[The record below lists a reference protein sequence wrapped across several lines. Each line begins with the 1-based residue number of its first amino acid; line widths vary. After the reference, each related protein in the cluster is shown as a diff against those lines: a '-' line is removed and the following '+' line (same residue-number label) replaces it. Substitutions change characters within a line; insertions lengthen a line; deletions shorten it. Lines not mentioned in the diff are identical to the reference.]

1 MEKRKEVKR
10 VLITSIGGGKT
21 EDKDGVK
28 ILKKYEDTIYG
39 IKKENGEFYTEKTSY
54 MPLIIENTYNIDK
67 TIIIGTTGSMWDN
80 LYDIYWKKF
89 KKDKIKDEEFKQS
102 LIDVQV
108 NSNRETPIDKI
119 NIDKFNQEFIGK
131 VKGIVIKYG
140 VNSKEISR
148 NFDLIIKLQ
157 EEFNDVDEYEVFL
170 DITHSFRSMAFWMFL
185 IMNYLT
191 DVSNKNIKIAGIT
204 YGMFEAK
211 KDNITPIVILKPF
224 LEILN
229 WIKGASELKQY
240 GNSYYILEKSDNNS
254 LSKNIK
260 DELKNFSN
268 TMNMNY
274 INSLLESIKNL
285 KKLDTEN
292 ELDKINGP
300 AKHIIPNIL
309 KEFIKDFDL
318 KEDDDN
324 NKRSYLLQATLA
336 KWHCNQKRYAMSAIN
351 ISEAIVT
358 FVLLTL
364 NIDSKKLK
372 GKFDPDNDGQKWLKE
387 IYKIYKDRT
396 DLSEEEK
403 QIYKY
408 GELFVEVNRIRKE
421 VAHSLG
427 KQPDIVGDI
436 KKLED
441 YSNNIVDML
450 KNEDIIK
457 KFEGK
462 LLILKNLQIKDSNK
476 NNLIKTVG
484 KKKGNSILL
493 LSTKELSDDELKELK
508 INWQI
513 DNIISLSEDELK
525 LWKNPSSEA
534 DFQVFKNIIDHYLI
548 NGNYILI
555 HGNLKNMTKIKGYA
569 NTKGIISLCFLDPY
583 SENKTFFEKY

>member
-1 MEKRKEVKR
+1 MEKQKLTKR

-28 ILKKYEDTIYG
+28 ILKKYEETIYG
-39 IKKENGEFYTEKTSY
+39 IKKENGEFYMEKTSY
-54 MPLIIENTYNIDK
+54 MPLVIENTYNIDK

-89 KKDKIKDEEFKQS
+89 KQDKIKDEKFKQS

-108 NSNRETPIDKI
+108 TSNRETPVDKI

-140 VNSKEISR
+140 VSPKEISK

-224 LEILN
+224 LDILN

-240 GNSYYILEKSDNNS
+240 GNSYYILEKSNNNS
-254 LSKNIK
+254 ISKNIK
-260 DELKNFSN
+260 DELENFSN

-285 KKLDTEN
+285 KKLDTQN

-300 AKHIIPNIL
+300 AKHIVPNIL

-318 KEDDDN
+318 KEKDD

-336 KWHCNQKRYAMSAIN
+336 KWHCKQKRYAMSAIN

-387 IYKIYKDRT
+387 IYRRYKDRT

-403 QIYKY
+403 EIYKY
-408 GELFVEVNRIRKE
+408 GELFVEVTRIRKE

-427 KQPDIVGDI
+427 KQPDIIGDI

-476 NNLIKTVG
+476 NSTIRTVRE
-484 KKKGNSILL
+484 KKENSILL
-493 LSTKELSDDELKELK
+493 LSTKELNDEEFKELK
-508 INWQI
+508 RDWQI

-525 LWKNPSSEA
+525 LWKKPSSEA

-569 NTKGIISLCFLDPY
+569 NTKGIIPLCFLDPY

>member
-318 KEDDDN
+318 KEAIYY
-324 NKRSYLLQATLA
+324 RQLLQ
-336 KWHCNQKRYAMSAIN
+336 NG
-351 ISEAIVT
+351 IV
-358 FVLLTL
+358 
-364 NIDSKKLK
+364 
-372 GKFDPDNDGQKWLKE
+372 
-387 IYKIYKDRT
+387 
-396 DLSEEEK
+396 
-403 QIYKY
+403 
-408 GELFVEVNRIRKE
+408 
-421 VAHSLG
+421 
-427 KQPDIVGDI
+427 I
-436 KKLED
+436 K
-441 YSNNIVDML
+441 NVML
-450 KNEDIIK
+450 CQ
-457 KFEGK
+457 
-462 LLILKNLQIKDSNK
+462 L
-476 NNLIKTVG
+476 
-484 KKKGNSILL
+484 
-493 LSTKELSDDELKELK
+493 
-508 INWQI
+508 
-513 DNIISLSEDELK
+513 
-525 LWKNPSSEA
+525 
-534 DFQVFKNIIDHYLI
+534 
-548 NGNYILI
+548 
-555 HGNLKNMTKIKGYA
+555 
-569 NTKGIISLCFLDPY
+569 
-583 SENKTFFEKY
+583 

>member
-1 MEKRKEVKR
+1 MEKKKTLKR

-39 IKKENGEFYTEKTSY
+39 IKKENGEFHMEKTSY

-89 KKDKIKDEEFKQS
+89 KQDKIKDEKFKQS

-108 NSNRETPIDKI
+108 TSNRETPIDKI
-119 NIDKFNQEFIGK
+119 NIDRFNQEFIGK

-140 VNSKEISR
+140 VSSKEISR

-157 EEFNDVDEYEVFL
+157 EEFNDTDEYEVFL

-254 LSKNIK
+254 LAKSIK
-260 DELKNFSN
+260 DELRNFSN

-324 NKRSYLLQATLA
+324 KRSYLLQATLA
-336 KWHCNQKRYAMSAIN
+336 KWHCKQKRYAMSAIN

-387 IYKIYKDRT
+387 IYKRYKDRT
-396 DLSEEEK
+396 DLSKEEI

-408 GELFVEVNRIRKE
+408 GELFVEVTRIRKE

-427 KQPDIVGDI
+427 KQPDIIGDI
-436 KKLED
+436 NKLED

-457 KFEGK
+457 RFENK
-462 LLILKNLQIKDSNK
+462 LHILENLQIKNSNK
-476 NNLIKTVG
+476 NSVTRTIG
-484 KKKGNSILL
+484 EKKENSILL
-493 LSTKELSDDELKELK
+493 LSTKELSAEELKELK
-508 INWQI
+508 RDWQI
-513 DNIISLSEDELK
+513 DNMISLSEDELK
-525 LWKNPSSEA
+525 LWKKASSEA
-534 DFQVFKNIIDHYLI
+534 DFQVFKNIIDQYLI

-555 HGNLKNMTKIKGYA
+555 HGNLKSMTKIKGYA

>member
-1 MEKRKEVKR
+1 MEKQKLTKR

-28 ILKKYEDTIYG
+28 ILKKYEETIYG
-39 IKKENGEFYTEKTSY
+39 IKKENGEFYMEKTSY
-54 MPLIIENTYNIDK
+54 MPLVIENTYNIDE

-80 LYDIYWKKF
+80 LYDVYWKKF
-89 KKDKIKDEEFKQS
+89 KQDKIKDEKFKQS

-108 NSNRETPIDKI
+108 TSNRETPVDKI

-140 VNSKEISR
+140 VSPKEISK

-224 LEILN
+224 LDILN

-240 GNSYYILEKSDNNS
+240 GNSYYILEKSNNNS
-254 LSKNIK
+254 ISKNIK
-260 DELKNFSN
+260 DELENFSN

-285 KKLDTEN
+285 KKLDIQN

-318 KEDDDN
+318 KEKDD

-336 KWHCNQKRYAMSAIN
+336 KWHCKQKRYAMSAIN

-387 IYKIYKDRT
+387 IYRRYKDRT

-403 QIYKY
+403 EIYKY
-408 GELFVEVNRIRKE
+408 GELFVEVTRIRKE

-427 KQPDIVGDI
+427 KQPDIIGDI

-462 LLILKNLQIKDSNK
+462 LLILKNLQIKDGNK
-476 NNLIKTVG
+476 NSTIRTVRE
-484 KKKGNSILL
+484 KKENSILL
-493 LSTKELSDDELKELK
+493 LSTKELNDEEFKELK
-508 INWQI
+508 RDWQI

-525 LWKNPSSEA
+525 LWKKPSSEA

-569 NTKGIISLCFLDPY
+569 NTKGIIPLCFLDPY

>member
-1 MEKRKEVKR
+1 MEKQKLTKR

-28 ILKKYEDTIYG
+28 ILKKYEETIYG
-39 IKKENGEFYTEKTSY
+39 IKKENGEFYMEKTSY
-54 MPLIIENTYNIDK
+54 MPLVIENTYNIDK

-80 LYDIYWKKF
+80 LYDMYWKKF
-89 KKDKIKDEEFKQS
+89 KQDKIKDEKFKQS

-108 NSNRETPIDKI
+108 TSNRETPVDKI

-140 VNSKEISR
+140 VSPKEISK

-211 KDNITPIVILKPF
+211 KDDITPIVILKPF
-224 LEILN
+224 LDILN

-240 GNSYYILEKSDNNS
+240 GNSYYILEKSNNNS
-254 LSKNIK
+254 ISKNIK
-260 DELKNFSN
+260 DELENFSN

-285 KKLDTEN
+285 KKLDTQN

-324 NKRSYLLQATLA
+324 KRSYLLQATLA
-336 KWHCNQKRYAMSAIN
+336 KWHCKQKRYAMSAIN

-387 IYKIYKDRT
+387 IYKRYKDRT
-396 DLSEEEK
+396 DLSKEEM

-408 GELFVEVNRIRKE
+408 GELFVEVTRIRKE

-427 KQPDIVGDI
+427 KQPDIIGDI
-436 KKLED
+436 NKLED

-457 KFEGK
+457 RFENK
-462 LLILKNLQIKDSNK
+462 LHILENLQIKNSNK
-476 NNLIKTVG
+476 NSLTRTVG
-484 KKKGNSILL
+484 EKKENSILL
-493 LSTKELSDDELKELK
+493 LSTKELSAEELKELK
-508 INWQI
+508 RDWQI
-513 DNIISLSEDELK
+513 DNMISLSEDELK
-525 LWKNPSSEA
+525 LWKKASSEA
-534 DFQVFKNIIDHYLI
+534 DFQVFKNIIDQYLI

-555 HGNLKNMTKIKGYA
+555 HGNLKSMTKIKGYA

>member
-1 MEKRKEVKR
+1 MEKKKTVKR

-39 IKKENGEFYTEKTSY
+39 IKKENGEFHMEKTSY

-89 KKDKIKDEEFKQS
+89 KQDKIKDEKFKQS

-108 NSNRETPIDKI
+108 TSNRETPIDKI
-119 NIDKFNQEFIGK
+119 NIDRFNQEFIGK

-140 VNSKEISR
+140 VSSKEISR
-148 NFDLIIKLQ
+148 NFDLIVKLQ
-157 EEFNDVDEYEVFL
+157 EEFNDTDEYEVFL

-254 LSKNIK
+254 LAKSIK
-260 DELKNFSN
+260 DELRNFSN

-285 KKLDTEN
+285 KKLDTKN

-324 NKRSYLLQATLA
+324 KRSYLLQATLA
-336 KWHCNQKRYAMSAIN
+336 KWHCKQKRYAMSAIN

-387 IYKIYKDRT
+387 IYKRYKDRT
-396 DLSEEEK
+396 DLSKEEM

-408 GELFVEVNRIRKE
+408 GELFVEVTRIRKE

-427 KQPDIVGDI
+427 KQPDIIGDI
-436 KKLED
+436 NKLED

-457 KFEGK
+457 RFENK
-462 LLILKNLQIKDSNK
+462 LHILENLQIKDCHK
-476 NNLIKTVG
+476 NSVTRTVG
-484 KKKGNSILL
+484 EKKENSILL
-493 LSTKELSDDELKELK
+493 LSTKELSAEELKELK
-508 INWQI
+508 RDWQI
-513 DNIISLSEDELK
+513 DNMIFLSEDELK
-525 LWKNPSSEA
+525 LWKKASSEA
-534 DFQVFKNIIDHYLI
+534 DFQVFKNIIDQYLI

-555 HGNLKNMTKIKGYA
+555 HGNLKSMTKIKGYA